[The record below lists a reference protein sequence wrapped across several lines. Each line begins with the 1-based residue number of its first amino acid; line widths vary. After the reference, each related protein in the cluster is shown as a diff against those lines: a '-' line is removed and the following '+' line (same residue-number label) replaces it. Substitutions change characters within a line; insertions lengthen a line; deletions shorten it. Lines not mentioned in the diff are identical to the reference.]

1 MDSETTELL
10 LANRSFMYALVAR
23 MFAEEPDEA
32 LAEVLA
38 SDHARAEAGLVEAA
52 ETDSIVALFDGMAGL
67 FARHNGVSDAAGEYV
82 RVFVGPGTLR
92 ANPWE
97 TVQLTGTRALFQA
110 GVLEVRDAY
119 REAGFEPVRVREVPD
134 DFIGIELDFLAKLA
148 ARAQAKFVSGD
159 TTWLDDLGCS
169 RRFLEK
175 HLLKWVGKLAG
186 SIEAEYGDGF
196 YACACRL
203 TELVA
208 KRDLKTIEDLGV
220 R

>member
-23 MFAEEPDEA
+23 MFVEEPDKA
-32 LAEVLA
+32 FAEVLA
-38 SDHARAEAGLVEAA
+38 SDHARAEAGLVDAV
-52 ETDSIVALFDGMAGL
+52 ETDSIVALLDEMAGL
-67 FARHNGVSDAAGEYV
+67 LACHNGVSDAAGEYV

-110 GVLEVRDAY
+110 GVLELRDAY

-159 TTWLDDLGCS
+159 ATWLDDLGCS
-169 RRFLEK
+169 RKFLEE
-175 HLLKWVGKLAG
+175 HLLKWVGKLAD
-186 SIEAEYGDGF
+186 SVQSEYGDGF
-196 YACACRL
+196 YVRACRL
-203 TELVA
+203 AELVA
-208 KRDLKTIEDLGV
+208 KRDLEVLEGFGAL
-220 R
+220 